1 MFLNSLRN
9 FPIVVLKVKRERN
22 KTKYRRANLRE
33 QGKERREEGKK
44 EGWKDG
50 QQAMKLKKM

>member
-1 MFLNSLRN
+1 MFLKSLRN

-22 KTKYRRANLRE
+22 KTKYRRAKLRE
-33 QGKERREEGKK
+33 QGKGRREGKK

-50 QQAMKLKKM
+50 RQVIKLKV

>member
-1 MFLNSLRN
+1 MFLKSLWN

-22 KTKYRRANLRE
+22 KTKYRRAKLRE
-33 QGKERREEGKK
+33 QGKGRREEGKK

-50 QQAMKLKKM
+50 RQVIKLKM